1 MLVNPI
7 VRLCVFDD
15 LMILMIHR
23 ADNPMTKAAT
33 THKKFILSCGLILNP
48 LLTKLIYFHLRCH
61 SCFIHFFGNMD
72 SSCPYKVNKKILL
85 FPTEPASN
93 NILFFWL
100 RSILSTA
107 LLCLLSFYCF
117 LVASTAS
124 IVFHLYHCFYEASTA
139 SWKLQLPQRCS

>member
-33 THKKFILSCGLILNP
+33 THKKFVLSCVLILNP

-61 SCFIHFFGNMD
+61 SCFIHLFENMD
-72 SSCPYKVNKKILL
+72 SSCPYKVKKGIRSSLCAIISGGLTITAIL
-85 FPTEPASN
+85 T
-93 NILFFWL
+93 
-100 RSILSTA
+100 
-107 LLCLLSFYCF
+107 
-117 LVASTAS
+117 
-124 IVFHLYHCFYEASTA
+124 HLP
-139 SWKLQLPQRCS
+139 L